1 MKIIVIED
9 EEFKRDEITSFLTD
23 HNIEFETFEYVHP
36 ALRYILANKV
46 DISGIILDLGLQSS
60 PSMFDRSLYRGFD
73 VVKELNRKRIDI
85 PILINSTTEVDMI
98 DSYPSVF
105 GQKYEMYDD
114 EILDSFIRY
123 LRKREEQ

>member
-9 EEFKRDEITSFLTD
+9 EEFKRDEIINFLTQ

-36 ALRYILANKV
+36 ALRYILANKNDV
-46 DISGIILDLGLQSS
+46 SGIILDLGLQSS

-73 VVKELNRKRIDI
+73 VVKELNRKKLDI

-105 GQKYEMYDD
+105 GQKREMHDYDS
-114 EILDSFIRY
+114 LDAFISY